1 MGRPGSLDTSATDA
15 SRNAALTPSCAVESE
30 WAQCVAVALL
40 YRLLYLL
47 PWLLPWGC
55 GIYFF

>member
-1 MGRPGSLDTSATDA
+1 MRRPEDLDTSAADV

-47 PWLLPWGC
+47 PWLLPWHC

>member
-1 MGRPGSLDTSATDA
+1 MGRPENLDTSVTDA
-15 SRNAALTPSCAVESE
+15 SRNAALFLSCAVESE
-30 WAQCVAVALL
+30 WAQCAAVALL
-40 YRLLYLL
+40 YRLPYLL